1 MKTSKKFLAV
11 LCASAGLAAHGTDS
25 IVVDEGTY
33 EPTSMSAGT
42 NEIASLTVRSGAKLV
57 IPAGVVI
64 KPTALVVESGA
75 IFGGAGRLLY
85 PVSPSELAGLVLE
98 DAVSIDDGRSGS
110 GFSIEVLNGEKP
122 AMAAQDGTLGIII
135 LFGYTKNLSAYHF
148 RYLKHNL
155 GQTLRVIL
163 GINIFYIILL
173 FSRCL
178 SITNIID
185 IKAKGFGQVVKPVNF
200 QLIFQSDLTPL
211 IIIFYIKKLRYSSLC
226 PVHPEKKQQLTTNEP
241 LCCGTVENAASTVI
255 ADLGISPS

>member
-1 MKTSKKFLAV
+1 MNRN
-11 LCASAGLAAHGTDS
+11 
-25 IVVDEGTY
+25 
-33 EPTSMSAGT
+33 M
-42 NEIASLTVRSGAKLV
+42 
-57 IPAGVVI
+57 
-64 KPTALVVESGA
+64 ALVQMSQNSFINRLNYRISQWFLLSG
-75 IFGGAGRLLY
+75 GNRRLLCNQQSY
-85 PVSPSELAGLVLE
+85 T
-98 DAVSIDDGRSGS
+98 
-110 GFSIEVLNGEKP
+110 
-122 AMAAQDGTLGIII
+122 GTLGIII

-155 GQTLRVIL
+155 GQTLRVVL

-173 FSRCL
+173 FPRCL